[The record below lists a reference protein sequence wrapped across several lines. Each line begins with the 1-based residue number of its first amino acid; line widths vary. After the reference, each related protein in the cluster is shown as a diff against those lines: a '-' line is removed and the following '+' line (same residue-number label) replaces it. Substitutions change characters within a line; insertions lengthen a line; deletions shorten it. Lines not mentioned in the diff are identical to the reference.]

1 MSLHHDLALAWRSLL
16 RSPVLTLTA
25 VVSLGVGIAG
35 SATVFS
41 LADALLFR
49 TQPGLMRPDRL
60 VDVGRVERGAGFRTM
75 SYPNYRDLRDRN
87 TVFSG
92 LAAYRGEGTPFGLT
106 AGPEAMRVIGGL
118 VSANYFQVLG
128 VPMAIGRGFLPA
140 EERTGEPVAVLG
152 HALWR
157 AQFNADPAV
166 AGRRVLLSGRP
177 FTVIGVA
184 AAGFRGYGM
193 VPNDLWV
200 PLTAWSDEGAGRL
213 TFRAGGWL
221 MGVGRLADRTTL
233 AQARSNLQSIASD
246 LEREYPEENR
256 GKGVSVGP
264 SSTVPQSARGVVS
277 AFVSVLFVLVSLV
290 LAIACMNVGG
300 TLAARSAAR
309 SREMAVRLALGA
321 GRYRLFRLVGSEGV
335 LLAALGS
342 LVGTAG
348 AWALVR
354 LLNRMVP
361 VLPLDVAM
369 EFRVDWRVVAFSM
382 LLSLAAGVFCG
393 LVPAFQ
399 SASADVTASIKTGGA
414 LVGRRLRLRQV
425 FVTAQIAF
433 SVLLAVC
440 AVLLAQSVRRATSID
455 PGFVSDR
462 VDVAVIDLR
471 LAGYDET
478 SGPVFADDLLGR
490 LEQLPGVRS
499 VASSQV
505 IPLTMVGNSQGF
517 LWQPER
523 YGQRDTAIDADW
535 NLVTPRYF
543 ETLGVPIAA
552 GRSFSPADTAQS
564 AGVAI
569 VNETLAA
576 MVWPGQDPIGRV
588 LVYGESERRSL
599 QVIGV
604 ARDAK
609 YRTLGE
615 EPQPFIYV
623 PFAQFYD
630 PRMSILIKR
639 VDASVVPAVRA
650 LLREMNPNLP
660 MSRASALSDA
670 TAFGLVPNR
679 IAAWTAVLAGLVG
692 ALLAALGVYGVTSH
706 YVSQRTREIGIRMAL
721 GGLRSHVVRLV
732 VRRGAAL
739 GGIGALLGLAL
750 AVGAAQLLAALL
762 FAVEPDAWSFG
773 GGVALAA
780 AISIA
785 ASLIPARR
793 AASVNPVEALRQD

>member
-1 MSLHHDLALAWRSLL
+1 MSIHHDLALAWRSLL

-25 VVSLGVGIAG
+25 VISLGAGIAG

-60 VDVGRVERGAGFRTM
+60 VDVGRVERGAGFRTI

-106 AGPEAMRVIGGL
+106 TGPEAMRVIGGL

-128 VPMAIGRGFLPA
+128 VPIALGRGFLPA

-166 AGRRVLLSGRP
+166 AGRTVLLSGRP

-184 AAGFRGYGM
+184 ATGFRGYGM
-193 VPNDLWV
+193 VSNDLWV

-221 MGVGRLADRTTL
+221 MGVGRLADGASL
-233 AQARSNLQSIASD
+233 AQARSNMQSIASD
-246 LEREYPEENR
+246 LEREYPDENR
-256 GKGVSVGP
+256 GKGVSVGR

-290 LAIACMNVGG
+290 LAIACLNVGG

-321 GRYRLFRLVGSEGV
+321 GRYRLFRLVGTEGV

-382 LLSLAAGVFCG
+382 LLSLVAGLFCG

-399 SASADVTASIKTGGA
+399 SASADVAASIKTGGA

-433 SVLLAVC
+433 TVLLAVC

-478 SGPVFADDLLGR
+478 SGPVFAGDLLGR
-490 LEQLPGVRS
+490 LAQLSSVRS

-523 YGQRDTAIDADW
+523 YGQRDAAIDADW

-552 GRSFSPADTAQS
+552 GRTFSSADTAQS

-576 MVWPGQDPIGRV
+576 MVWPGQNPIGRL
-588 LVYGESERRSL
+588 LVYGEPERRSL
-599 QVIGV
+599 QVVGV

-623 PFAQFYD
+623 PFAQHYD

-639 VDASVVPAVRA
+639 MDVSVVPAMRA

-660 MSRASALSDA
+660 LSRASALSDA
-670 TAFGLVPNR
+670 TSFGLVPNR

-739 GGIGALLGLAL
+739 GGIGALFGLAL
-750 AVGAAQLLAALL
+750 SIGAAQLLAALL
-762 FAVEPDAWSFG
+762 FAVEPDVWSFG
-773 GGVALAA
+773 GGAALAA